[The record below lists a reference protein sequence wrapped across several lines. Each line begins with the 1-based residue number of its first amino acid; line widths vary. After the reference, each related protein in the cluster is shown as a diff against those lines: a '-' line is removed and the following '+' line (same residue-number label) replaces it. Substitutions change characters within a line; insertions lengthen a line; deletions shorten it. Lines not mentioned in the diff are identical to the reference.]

1 MSKDVLYSLTQG
13 ALIPQEEAVLIKP
26 KNNQLVIGI
35 PKEIAF
41 QENRIPLVPD
51 AVALLVNNGH
61 RIIIEKDA
69 GRNANFDDHDFSE
82 AGAEIAS
89 SAQEVYEKSS
99 IILKIAPPTMDE
111 LEWMKPKQIL
121 FSALQLSVQPK
132 DFLKRIISKKLSCVA
147 YELVTDGENYY
158 PFIRAMGEIAGGTS
172 ILIAAELLS
181 NINGGPG
188 FLLGGIT
195 GITPTEVVIIGA
207 GTVGEYAARAALG
220 LGATVKVFDNSIYR
234 LRRLQAALGNRIF
247 TSIIVPRVLEK
258 HLKTADVAIGA
269 LRAGGARAP
278 IIVTERMVSEMKAGA
293 VIIDVSI
300 DQGGVFETSKPTNH
314 SQPTFK
320 THSVIHYCVP
330 NIPSRVA
337 RTASYAFSNL
347 LAPMLITMGEE
358 GGFDALIRRDAG
370 IRKGVYVYNGI
381 LTNKALSE
389 TFKLP
394 YKDINL
400 LTANPLAN

>member
-1 MSKDVLYSLTQG
+1 MSKEVLYSLAQG
-13 ALIPQEEAVLIKP
+13 ALMPQEEAMMLKSQ
-26 KNNQLVIGI
+26 KNQLVIGI

-41 QENRIPLVPD
+41 QENRIALVPD

-82 AGAEIAS
+82 AGAEIVY

-99 IILKIAPPTMDE
+99 IILKIAPPTLEE

-132 DFLKRIISKKLSCVA
+132 DFLKKIISKKLNCVA

-234 LRRLQAALGNRIF
+234 LRRLQSALGNRIF

-258 HLKTADVAIGA
+258 HLRTADVVIGA
-269 LRAGGARAP
+269 LRATGARAP

-320 THSVIHYCVP
+320 SHSVIHYCVP

-347 LAPMLITMGEE
+347 LAPVLINMGEE
-358 GGFDALIRRDAG
+358 GGFDAVIRKDAG

-381 LTNKALSE
+381 LTNKALSD

>member
-1 MSKDVLYSLTQG
+1 MSKEVLYSLAQG
-13 ALIPQEEAVLIKP
+13 ALLPQEEAVLMKS

-41 QENRIPLVPD
+41 QENRIALVPD

-69 GRNANFDDHDFSE
+69 GRNAQFDDHDYSE
-82 AGAEIAS
+82 AGAEIVS
-89 SAQEVYEKSS
+89 SSMDVFEKSS
-99 IILKIAPPTMDE
+99 IILKIAPPTMEE
-111 LEWMKPKQIL
+111 LDLMKPKQIL

-132 DFLKRIISKKLSCVA
+132 DFLKKIISKKLNCVA
-147 YELVTDGENYY
+147 YELVTDGENYF
-158 PFIRAMGEIAGGTS
+158 PFIRSMGEIAGGTS
-172 ILIAAELLS
+172 VLIAAELLS

-207 GTVGEYAARAALG
+207 GTVGEFAARAALG

-234 LRRLQAALGNRIF
+234 LRRLQSALGSRIF

-269 LRAGGARAP
+269 LRATSARAP
-278 IIVTERMVSEMKAGA
+278 IIVTERMVSEMKAGS

-300 DQGGVFETSKPTNH
+300 DQGGIFETSKPTNH
-314 SQPTFK
+314 LQPTYK
-320 THSVIHYCVP
+320 LHSVIHYCVP

-347 LAPMLITMGEE
+347 LAPILINMGEE
-358 GGFDALIRRDAG
+358 GGFDAIIRRDVG
-370 IRKGVYVYNGI
+370 VRKGVYIYNGI
-381 LTNKALSE
+381 LTNKALAES
-389 TFKLP
+389 FKLP

>member
-51 AVALLVNNGH
+51 AVALLINNGH

-132 DFLKRIISKKLSCVA
+132 DFLKKIISKKLSCVA

-234 LRRLQAALGNRIF
+234 LRRLQASLGNRIF

-258 HLKTADVAIGA
+258 HLRTADVVIGA

-300 DQGGVFETSKPTNH
+300 DQGGVFETSRPTNH

-358 GGFDALIRRDAG
+358 GGFDALIRKDMG